1 MENLDLSAAL
11 SSTIR
16 QIETQAAAKG
26 VYIKTDIED
35 GVMVSGDP
43 EKIHQ
48 VFLNLLL
55 NAMEASER
63 GSTIT
68 ISLQTTNEQTAIA
81 TVRDTGSGI
90 AEEHAS
96 QIFDPFFT
104 TKTTG
109 SGLGL
114 AVVKAIIDNHRGT
127 INVSS
132 KPGSGTSVSVS
143 LPLLK
148 ERK

>member
-1 MENLDLSAAL
+1 MIGDSDFPLRL
-11 SSTIR
+11 
-16 QIETQAAAKG
+16 G
-26 VYIKTDIED
+26 IED
-35 GVMVSGDP
+35 DVLVSGDQ

-68 ISLQTTNEQTAIA
+68 ISLQTTDEQTAVA
-81 TVRDTGSGI
+81 TVRDTGKGI
-90 AEEHAS
+90 AEEHVS

-114 AVVKAIIDNHRGT
+114 AVVKSIIDNHRGT
-127 INVSS
+127 IDVSS
-132 KPGSGTSVSVS
+132 KPGSGTSVSLS